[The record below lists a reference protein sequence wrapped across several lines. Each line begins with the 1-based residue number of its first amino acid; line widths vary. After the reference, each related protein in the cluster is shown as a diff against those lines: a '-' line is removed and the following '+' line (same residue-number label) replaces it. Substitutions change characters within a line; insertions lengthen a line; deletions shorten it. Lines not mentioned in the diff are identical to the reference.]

1 MQGVVQTRK
10 FERTDPRIEETRL
23 ADEVRNTL
31 LVGWGATR
39 DALASTTSHALELGL
54 VELPGSIEDL
64 LTAPLD
70 LAAAS

>member
-31 LVGWGATR
+31 LVGWGATP
-39 DALASTTSHALELGL
+39 S
-54 VELPGSIEDL
+54 L
-64 LTAPLD
+64 LQRRTPSSWVSSSCP
-70 LAAAS
+70 AASKTC